1 MKYKILSII
10 LFGLLI
16 YAFMPNS
23 KPNKSTNHNYNV
35 TIHRDNWGVPHIY
48 GQTDNDAAFGL
59 AYAHAE
65 DDFDTIQDVLLALRG
80 GLASVKGRELA
91 PVDYLVGLL
100 KVWETVDNR
109 YDTDLS
115 QDVKGIC
122 NAYADGINLY
132 MEKFPE
138 KVLGDLYPVS
148 GKDIVAG
155 FVFRVPLMFDFDW
168 YLKEIMKEKK
178 PDFKK
183 YAQTNTEFSMYG
195 SNVIAVNSKKS
206 SDGHTRLAIN
216 SHQPWEGPVAWYEA
230 HIHSEEGWNVSE
242 VYSQVLP
249 LFLKGTIKI

>member
-10 LFGLLI
+10 LIGLFV
-16 YAFMPNS
+16 YSFVPDS
-23 KPNKSTNHNYNV
+23 KPNKSSNHNYNV
-35 TIHRDNWGVPHIY
+35 TIHRDSWGVPHIY

-100 KVWETVDNR
+100 KVWETVENR

-115 QDVKGIC
+115 QDVKDIC

-132 MEKFPE
+132 MEKFPD
-138 KVLGDLYPVS
+138 KILGDLYPVS

-168 YLKEIMKEKK
+168 YLKEIMKETK

-183 YAQTNTEFSMYG
+183 Y
-195 SNVIAVNSKKS
+195 K
-206 SDGHTRLAIN
+206 
-216 SHQPWEGPVAWYEA
+216 
-230 HIHSEEGWNVSE
+230 
-242 VYSQVLP
+242 
-249 LFLKGTIKI
+249 